1 MCAAAADTCVFFT
14 PRRLFIFVLYI
25 FMFAAVRNATS
36 LRKITGLWIRL
47 ILLFL
52 NDLQAGMARWSP
64 WGRMPH
70 LQTNVS
76 PENFALMCACVLA
89 TSHLLVR
96 AFGALAVLAFE
107 VAKNH
112 SYTLHNA
119 ASSHATVSFLHY
131 IL

>member
-89 TSHLLVR
+89 TSHLLVI
-96 AFGALAVLAFE
+96 ALGALAVLAFE

-119 ASSHATVSFLHY
+119 ASSHAISFLHY
-131 IL
+131 FL